1 MKKVTLKQRIIEK
14 WEHAG
19 FQKYFQN
26 TGWMFFA
33 RIFGMAIAFFVTA
46 IVARYLGPEKYGT
59 LMYAVSFVGLFS
71 FIASLGMDHIIYREL
86 IKHPENENKIL
97 GTSFTLRL
105 AGGFLAFFAT
115 ILFSSLVLH
124 GVLEKKLIIIISFS
138 FIFQTLSILNYSFQ
152 SRLENKKLS
161 YTIIITTVI
170 LSLLKLAIVFSNKGI
185 LFLSAV
191 LVIEPVIYGLFLV
204 FYYSKYFGKI
214 KRWTFDYEMAKD
226 IIKASLPLMF
236 SAVFVLIYSRIDQ
249 IIVKHFLNSTAV
261 GLYSAAVTL
270 SEVWYFI
277 PGIIVSTLFPSI
289 INTKKND
296 EIVYRKRII
305 HLTLLLI
312 SISSFIAIL
321 GTLFAKYILHLIFGL
336 SFVDA
341 YRVLQLYIWSGV
353 GISIGTVLIQY
364 LITEKLSS
372 IILYTSIIGMV
383 INVALNLWLIPIYG
397 INGSAFA
404 TLISYTVGP
413 LSALCFK
420 SSREKILKLFIQ

>member
-1 MKKVTLKQRIIEK
+1 MKKPTLKQRIIEK

-86 IKHPENENKIL
+86 IKYPEKESDIL
-97 GTSFTLRL
+97 GTSFILRM
-105 AGGFLAFFAT
+105 AGGFIAVFAT
-115 ILFSSLVLH
+115 IFLSSFFVHDL
-124 GVLEKKLIIIISFS
+124 LEKKLILIISLS
-138 FIFQTLSILNYSFQ
+138 FIFQSFSILNYTFQ

-161 YTIIITTVI
+161 YIIIIVNII
-170 LSLLKLAIVFSNKGI
+170 LSLLKLLIVFSNKGV
-185 LFLSAV
+185 LFLSAI
-191 LVIEPVIYGLFLV
+191 LVIEPILYGLFLV
-204 FYYSKYFGKI
+204 FCYSRYFGKI
-214 KRWTFDYEMAKD
+214 RRWSFNKNMAKD
-226 IIKASLPLMF
+226 IVKASLPLMF
-236 SAVFVLIYSRIDQ
+236 SAVFILIYSRIDQ
-249 IIVKHFLNSTAV
+249 IIVKHYLNSTAV

-277 PGIIVSTLFPSI
+277 PSIIASTLFPSI
-289 INTKKND
+289 INARKSDEAIYKKR
-296 EIVYRKRII
+296 VI
-305 HLTLLLI
+305 HLTILLVG
-312 SISSFIAIL
+312 ISSFIAFF
-321 GTLFAKYILHLIFGL
+321 GTIFAKLILHIIFGL
-336 SFVDA
+336 NFVDA
-341 YRVLQLYIWSGV
+341 YRVLQFYIWSGV

-383 INVALNLWLIPIYG
+383 INIALNLLLIPHYG
-397 INGSAFA
+397 INGSALA
-404 TLISYTVGP
+404 TLISYTLGP
-413 LSALCFK
+413 VSALCFP
-420 SSREKILKLFIQ
+420 SSREKILKLFRQ